1 MMRKTPFASMGWN
14 LIPIAF
20 ISIYSIV
27 KFNTPE
33 IERNAEIVVQEE
45 VSDLQVSSEVLSV
58 TEEPAEPAKK
68 TFEEKYSAE
77 PYIYLAYTNDVEVKD
92 DLSYVTTKHVKI
104 KIQNSR
110 YKHLGTITVPYVK
123 GREKILSIEAYT
135 TVPGGE
141 KYSYSKLQD
150 RPVYEGYSN
159 YSDFREKIITLPKV
173 TKGAIIE
180 YKYIKE
186 TKGKVIKNE
195 FWCVGGLDFSV
206 PVEYDRFSVSFPKG
220 KGISY
225 KEFNL
230 HKQPDIQEDE
240 KNIKYTWEAEE
251 MYVPRK
257 REKYEPFPTPENLE
271 NIFLFSS
278 IKSWAEISNWY
289 YDVIC
294 EKTVVTEDIK
304 QTAEEIFEGKETVR
318 AKVSTLHE
326 FFNRNFRYISMS
338 FGENTFEPHST
349 EEVFNNKYG
358 DCKDISLLFKTMLEV
373 GGVKSSMVFFTQE
386 GDSSDPQY
394 DLPIPGM
401 YDHAILFIE
410 DPDEGNFYLD
420 PLVKG
425 YSLEEY
431 PFDYQGSYTF
441 IIDDAGGRFDRFP
454 IFDENRM
461 FEAKR
466 RQYTI
471 KSDGSAECET
481 SHLYDLDYSA
491 KMRKMLRNMSD
502 EEFDEFLIKL
512 DEKHTEVLERSWDG
526 IEKDYGPVEAYVKSR
541 EEGLFQ
547 VTGDVIILNM
557 RTYDA
562 RGHFDDIERKKDFF
576 YPCNSVTLDV
586 KVFVIPEDYEVL
598 HMPEDVDRSMNFFSY
613 KRKYRMTDARE
624 IEVVQCE
631 RLKRE
636 TVSVGEFNKQKD
648 FFNELRDTS
657 KQRIILRKRKPVIEE
672 FKEFLSR
679 ILSRR

>member
-1 MMRKTPFASMGWN
+1 M
-14 LIPIAF
+14 
-20 ISIYSIV
+20 
-27 KFNTPE
+27 KFNEPVIQE
-33 IERNAEIVVQEE
+33 KQAVVVQEE
-45 VSDLQVSSEVLSV
+45 AAVPGLKEDVEALPEI
-58 TEEPAEPAKK
+58 EELAEK

-110 YKHLGTITVPYVK
+110 YKYLGTITVPYVK

-141 KYSYSKLQD
+141 KYAYSKIQD
-150 RPVYEGYSN
+150 RPVHEGYAN
-159 YSDFREKIITLPKV
+159 YSDFREKIITLPRV
-173 TKGAIIE
+173 TKGATIE
-180 YKYIKE
+180 YKYVKE

-195 FWCVGGLDFSV
+195 FWYTGILDFSA
-206 PVEYDRFSVSFPKG
+206 PVEYDRFSISLPKE
-220 KGISY
+220 KGIRY

-251 MYVPRK
+251 MYVLRK

-278 IKSWAEISNWY
+278 IKSWAEISDWY

-294 EKTVVTEDIK
+294 KKAVVTEEMK
-304 QTAEEIFEGKETVR
+304 HTAEEIFEGKETAR
-318 AKVSTLHE
+318 AKVLTLLKY
-326 FFNRNFRYISMS
+326 FNKNFRYISMC

-373 GGVKSSMVFFTQE
+373 GGIKSSMVFFTQE
-386 GDSSDPQY
+386 GGSSDPQY
-394 DLPIPGM
+394 DLPVPGM

-481 SHLYDLDYSA
+481 SHLYDLDQSIE
-491 KMRKMLRNMSD
+491 MRKMIRNMSD

-512 DEKHTEVLERSWDG
+512 DGKHTEVLERSWDG

-557 RTYDA
+557 KTYDV
-562 RGHFDDIERKKDFF
+562 RDNFNDVDRTKDFF

-598 HMPEDVDRSMNFFSY
+598 HMPEDINRNADFFSY
-613 KRKYRMTDARE
+613 QRKYQMTDVRE

-631 RLKRE
+631 RLKRA
-636 TVSVGEFNKQKD
+636 TVPFGEFNKLKD
-648 FFNELRDTS
+648 FFSEVRDVS